1 MCYIDKTVDNYELVR
16 PLIGNTTPDAVVQ
29 PQDEEELIEIVRWA
43 ILNKVPLTPRGKATS
58 GYGGAIPV
66 NKGIVIDFYRMKKVL
81 AIDPKNKTVR
91 VQPGI
96 TWEKLDTELNKQ
108 GLTLRLYPTSYPSS
122 TVGGWLAQGGA
133 GIGSYEYG
141 YFRENVESAKVV
153 LPSGDVKVFSGNE
166 LELIADAEG
175 ITGLII
181 EVKLRI
187 QPREDIEVAALA
199 CSDANRLQELVNS
212 IIESKLPI
220 WSMIFIN
227 PKMAEMKN
235 RAPLMEH
242 GGHSG
247 FHSERPEKIQL

>member
-1 MCYIDKTVDNYELVR
+1 MNSEKLTYLLEKFTTRVTVDPIERMLYGHDLATIPALVR

-29 PQDEEELIEIVRWA
+29 PQDEEELIDIMRWA
-43 ILNKVPLTPRGKATS
+43 VSNNIPLTPRGKATS

-81 AIDPKNKTVR
+81 AIDPKNKTVK

-108 GLTLRLYPTSYPSS
+108 GFTLRLYPTSYPSS

-141 YFRENVESAKVV
+141 YFSENVESAKVV

-166 LELIADAEG
+166 LELIAGKKNTAHPISQRTFILRLHG
-175 ITGLII
+175 
-181 EVKLRI
+181 KL
-187 QPREDIEVAALA
+187 
-199 CSDANRLQELVNS
+199 C
-212 IIESKLPI
+212 
-220 WSMIFIN
+220 
-227 PKMAEMKN
+227 
-235 RAPLMEH
+235 
-242 GGHSG
+242 
-247 FHSERPEKIQL
+247 